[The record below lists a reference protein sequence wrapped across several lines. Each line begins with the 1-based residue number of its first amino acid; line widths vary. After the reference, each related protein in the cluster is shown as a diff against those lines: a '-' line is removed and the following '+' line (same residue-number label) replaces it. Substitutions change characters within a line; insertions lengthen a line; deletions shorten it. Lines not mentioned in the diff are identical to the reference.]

1 MRQFSIIQDIPLDV
15 EFSKAL
21 HDINLQGKQSNIW
34 GFRHH
39 EHILY
44 WSHRQELVIRVGANV
59 SNGVVEGYDT
69 WYTYITRRFHTRIGG
84 SHFYSIDLLDHM
96 DAIARGEIDGTNED
110 IAFLCAHGKN
120 VVKGAFSHGVFQDF
134 PVEDRREKENLKRL
148 KPKKVYHKGGR
159 GGTNAP
165 CNLGIAV
172 SPGSYSTANSGTPA
186 TTFSDATFCTG
197 TPATKAYSAGAV
209 GSFNTVSST
218 TTGHSTCSTC
228 SAPTSTCNVAVPA
241 CTSATY
247 SASEAA
253 ITSCSPWYSDTSPHL
268 CCGYQLP
275 TTYFSATIFS
285 LDAHSVALQ
294 PPPYV
299 VHQSPPPSVQ
309 SLIDQCVIFRILITN
324 GIQRI
329 SGLIRR
335 SFQLARI
342 PLFSDP
348 VPPPPRTPSPTTQQH
363 PSLV

>member
-165 CNLGIAV
+165 CN
-172 SPGSYSTANSGTPA
+172 
-186 TTFSDATFCTG
+186 
-197 TPATKAYSAGAV
+197 
-209 GSFNTVSST
+209 
-218 TTGHSTCSTC
+218 
-228 SAPTSTCNVAVPA
+228 
-241 CTSATY
+241 
-247 SASEAA
+247 
-253 ITSCSPWYSDTSPHL
+253 
-268 CCGYQLP
+268 
-275 TTYFSATIFS
+275 
-285 LDAHSVALQ
+285 
-294 PPPYV
+294 
-299 VHQSPPPSVQ
+299 
-309 SLIDQCVIFRILITN
+309 R
-324 GIQRI
+324 
-329 SGLIRR
+329 
-335 SFQLARI
+335 
-342 PLFSDP
+342 
-348 VPPPPRTPSPTTQQH
+348 
-363 PSLV
+363 